1 MYGPY
6 LQRIKKDQSDIHLK
20 ACNIQHFVMSSLPN
34 LTEASKGQ
42 FTKVFH
48 FDNKSKIEDWAR
60 RELPAV
66 TSLHPGMS

>member
-1 MYGPY
+1 V
-6 LQRIKKDQSDIHLK
+6 
-20 ACNIQHFVMSSLPN
+20 QHFVMSSLPN

-42 FTKVFH
+42 FSKVFH

-66 TSLHPGMS
+66 TSLHPGM

>member
-1 MYGPY
+1 MHNPY
-6 LQRIKKDQSDIHLK
+6 LEQINKNQSDFHFQ
-20 ACNIQHFVMSSLPN
+20 ACNVQHFVMSSLPN

-42 FTKVFH
+42 FSKVFH